1 MSEGISYWPK
11 HSLPHLTTMLLM
23 STCGK
28 MFKRRVS
35 SHETRDDFDFEET
48 KFSTRLSFKK
58 KSTDRLVLVRVLKI
72 LQSDTE
78 NRISDL
84 EILLFWKNV
93 VPTDDEEEDTE
104 VPAKCKGTSSVKCC
118 TDSETKAKKG
128 ESVK

>member
-1 MSEGISYWPK
+1 MSKGISSGRK

-58 KSTDRLVLVRVLKI
+58 KSTDRLVLVRVLKN
-72 LQSDTE
+72 L
-78 NRISDL
+78 
-84 EILLFWKNV
+84 
-93 VPTDDEEEDTE
+93 
-104 VPAKCKGTSSVKCC
+104 
-118 TDSETKAKKG
+118 
-128 ESVK
+128 

>member
-1 MSEGISYWPK
+1 M
-11 HSLPHLTTMLLM
+11 
-23 STCGK
+23 
-28 MFKRRVS
+28 
-35 SHETRDDFDFEET
+35 
-48 KFSTRLSFKK
+48 
-58 KSTDRLVLVRVLKI
+58 LVRVLKI